1 MSKEQKLK
9 ELENEFKEKQIKMS
23 EEIKLEI
30 REELKIHEGK
40 KISISEISQL
50 TEKIT
55 KTKLKLFETEIA
67 DHLEKMKLAYDLGK
81 PVKILLYTLWH
92 MIYSKVSIDFIC
104 TDSFWPLTCKKI
116 QIGAHASVH
125 IKSTILLYDILCMI

>member
-1 MSKEQKLK
+1 MSKEEKLK
-9 ELENEFKEKQIKMS
+9 ELENEFKAKQIKMS

-30 REELKIHEGK
+30 REELKLHEGK

-67 DHLEKMKLAYDLGK
+67 DYLEKMKMSYDLGTQI
-81 PVKILLYTLWH
+81 KICASDLSLKMGFSLDKLKIKD
-92 MIYSKVSIDFIC
+92 IYVYITISIKHFFNHLKRISSKTMFRRQTV
-104 TDSFWPLTCKKI
+104 L
-116 QIGAHASVH
+116 
-125 IKSTILLYDILCMI
+125 

>member
-1 MSKEQKLK
+1 MSKEEKLK

-30 REELKIHEGK
+30 REELKLHEGK

-67 DHLEKMKLAYDLGK
+67 DYLEKMKVSYDLKG
-81 PVKILLYTLWH
+81 LLLDHVFHY
-92 MIYSKVSIDFIC
+92 
-104 TDSFWPLTCKKI
+104 
-116 QIGAHASVH
+116 
-125 IKSTILLYDILCMI
+125 LLCNTK

>member
-67 DHLEKMKLAYDLGK
+67 DHLEKMKLAYDLGM
-81 PVKILLYTLWH
+81 PVKILSYT
-92 MIYSKVSIDFIC
+92 V
-104 TDSFWPLTCKKI
+104 
-116 QIGAHASVH
+116 
-125 IKSTILLYDILCMI
+125 YDILCMI